1 MQRLYDLV
9 VIDRN
14 RPELGVKFGQLG
26 AILDRCFLHFHHPE
40 RLAEQPGSDETGLAR
55 NARLLPLREEAGVL
69 PVVQVKDMAMLRR
82 VCEGGATALV
92 GSFLFPYFFGL
103 KNYDF
108 GVIFTPA
115 RGKAFS
121 GMENGSMCHRTH
133 LAIF

>member
-1 MQRLYDLV
+1 MC
-9 VIDRN
+9 I
-14 RPELGVKFGQLG
+14 KFGQPG
-26 AILDRCFLHFHHPE
+26 AILDCRFVHFHHPE
-40 RLAEQPGSDETGLAR
+40 RLAEQPGDDETGLAR
-55 NARLLPLREEAGVL
+55 DARLLPLREEAGVL

-92 GSFLFPYFFGL
+92 GSSCFHASLDL

-121 GMENGSMCHRTH
+121 GTENGFVAYKTH